1 MSWIILF
8 HPAVR
13 KDLRRPPKE
22 AADFILDSTASLL
35 AENPYCGDM
44 LHGPLR
50 GVWKLRNGE
59 YRVAYCIDEK
69 RHEVIILEVGS
80 RGGFYARLR
89 RRLGK

>member
-1 MSWIILF
+1 MPWIISF

-13 KDLRRPPKE
+13 KDLRRLSKE
-22 AADFILDSTASLL
+22 AADFILNDAALSL

-50 GVWKLRNGE
+50 GVWKLRSGE

-69 RHEVIILEVGS
+69 RHEVVVLEIGS

-89 RRLGK
+89 NRLRK